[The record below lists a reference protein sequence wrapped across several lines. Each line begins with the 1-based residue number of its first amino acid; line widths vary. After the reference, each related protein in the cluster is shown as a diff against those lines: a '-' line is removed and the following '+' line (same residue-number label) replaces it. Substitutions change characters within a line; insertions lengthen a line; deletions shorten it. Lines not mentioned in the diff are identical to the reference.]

1 MLVATDEV
9 AAVRRAGRHDLLAGG
24 YAGNIAS
31 VTTKCGAMMVARR
44 VLPNSN

>member
-9 AAVRRAGRHDLLAGG
+9 AEVRRGGGHDLLAGG
-24 YAGNIAS
+24 YAGNSAS
-31 VTTKCGAMMVARR
+31 VTTKSGAMMVARR